1 MIRPGE
7 IYMADFGPAGP
18 HPVIVTSR
26 QALNRGRYALVVP
39 CTSSRFAIRSKL
51 ANCVPF
57 RTGEFGFTA
66 DCVAQCENMLS
77 IEQAQLDL
85 APGPRGIL
93 DEATLGK
100 VVKAIGYVIGSDCEL
115 L

>member
-26 QALNRGRYALVVP
+26 EALNRGRYALVVP
-39 CTSSRFAIRSKL
+39 CTSSRFALRSKL

-57 RTGEFGFTA
+57 RAGEFGFSA
-66 DCVAQCENMLS
+66 NCVAQCENMLS
-77 IEQAQLDL
+77 IDQAQIDL
-85 APGPRGIL
+85 AQGPRGIL
-93 DEATLGK
+93 DEVSLGK
-100 VVKAIGYVIGSDCEL
+100 VVKAIGYVIGSDCDL

>member
-1 MIRPGE
+1 M
-7 IYMADFGPAGP
+7 
-18 HPVIVTSR
+18 
-26 QALNRGRYALVVP
+26 VP
-39 CTSSRFAIRSKL
+39 CTSSRFAVRSKL

-77 IEQAQLDL
+77 IEQTQLDL